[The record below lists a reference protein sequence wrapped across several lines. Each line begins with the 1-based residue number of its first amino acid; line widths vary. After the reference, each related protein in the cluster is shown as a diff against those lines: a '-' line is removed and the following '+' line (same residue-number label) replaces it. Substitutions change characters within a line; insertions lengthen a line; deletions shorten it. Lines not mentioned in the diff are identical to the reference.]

1 MQQYITFLAFGI
13 SSTFCQVSNDVRC
26 EEFKLSSWFNHGDI
40 SSIKTCFMKSP
51 SLSTIKNAGT
61 FSPPS
66 DDTVEGI
73 NLSGNRN
80 VRFLP
85 VNPAEKFPNLI
96 SFDARSSSIEDI
108 SRSNFVGLTKLVKLY
123 LENNLIKRISDD
135 TFGDLIGLEYLSLSK
150 MMTLLAVQ
158 AD

>member
-1 MQQYITFLAFGI
+1 MI
-13 SSTFCQVSNDVRC
+13 NDVKC
-26 EEFKLSSWFNHGDI
+26 EEFKLFSWFNHGDI
-40 SSIKTCFMKSP
+40 SNIKTCFMKSP
-51 SLSTIKNAGT
+51 SLSSIKKAEMT
-61 FSPPS
+61 FTPPS
-66 DDTVEGI
+66 DETVEGI

-85 VNPAEKFPNLI
+85 VNPAGKFPNLI

-135 TFGDLIGLEYLSLSK
+135 TFGDLLALEYLSLSNV
-150 MMTLLAVQ
+150 MTFLRAKI
-158 AD
+158 D

>member
-1 MQQYITFLAFGI
+1 M
-13 SSTFCQVSNDVRC
+13 
-26 EEFKLSSWFNHGDI
+26 
-40 SSIKTCFMKSP
+40 
-51 SLSTIKNAGT
+51 T

-66 DDTVEGI
+66 DETVEGI

-108 SRSNFVGLTKLVKLY
+108 SRSNFVGLTKLLKLY

-135 TFGDLIGLEYLSLSK
+135 TFGDLIALEYLSLSK
-150 MMTLLAVQ
+150 MMTLVPVQ
-158 AD
+158 ID

>member
-1 MQQYITFLAFGI
+1 M
-13 SSTFCQVSNDVRC
+13 
-26 EEFKLSSWFNHGDI
+26 
-40 SSIKTCFMKSP
+40 
-51 SLSTIKNAGT
+51 T

-66 DDTVEGI
+66 DENVEGI

-135 TFGDLIGLEYLSLSK
+135 TFGDLLALEYLSLSNV
-150 MMTLLAVQ
+150 MTFLRAKI
-158 AD
+158 D